1 MIHTVICAVKSKD
14 RLIVQQFLERLA
26 SAGIKA
32 TDQTPT
38 DSKYTYFDLCWDDAD
53 IQTTSK
59 HPNIHRIGAKPK
71 KLLHDGKPVTC
82 GMVWQMRNG
91 GMSDAVIG
99 LVLDVSEST
108 ISRRRNKHIADG
120 NFCKDSNTI
129 F

>member
-1 MIHTVICAVKSKD
+1 MIHTVICAVKSKNG
-14 RLIVQQFLERLA
+14 LIVQQFLERLA

-53 IQTTSK
+53 TQTTAN
-59 HPNIHRIGAKPK
+59 HPNTHRAGAKPK

-82 GMVWQMRNG
+82 GVVWQMRNDG
-91 GMSDAVIG
+91 ISDAVIG

-108 ISRRRNKHIADG
+108 ISRRRKKHLADG
-120 NFCKDSNTI
+120 SFYRGNNTI